1 MTMSLPDS
9 PWSERSQ
16 ELGRLLAQTALG
28 QRAAFAQLY
37 RLTAAHLLGVI
48 LRITGERS
56 QAEDV
61 LQEVY
66 LAVWKAAGSFDAA
79 RSQPM
84 TWLTSIAR
92 HRAIDSLRRAQARPR
107 FSDEGAVDDEQD
119 PSGVYDEH
127 PDPHPGPSELLQRA
141 VEARLLRHC
150 LAELSPEQQHSLA
163 LAYYQ
168 GLSHSEV
175 ARQLGQPLGSVKSWI
190 RRALLSL
197 KGCLERLAP
206 GGLA

>member
-206 GGLA
+206 GGLT

>member
-1 MTMSLPDS
+1 MIAPPDS
-9 PWSERSQ
+9 HWSERSQ
-16 ELGRLLAQTALG
+16 ELGRLLAETALG
-28 QRAAFAQLY
+28 RRAAFAQLY
-37 RLTAAHLLGVI
+37 RLTASHLLGVI
-48 LRITGERS
+48 LRITGERT

-79 RSQPM
+79 RSQPL

-107 FSDEGAVDDEQD
+107 FSDEGASDDEHHPHD
-119 PSGVYDEH
+119 VYDEH
-127 PDPHPGPSELLQRA
+127 PDPHPGPAELLQRA
-141 VEARLLRHC
+141 VEARLLQRC
-150 LAELSPEQQHSLA
+150 LGGLSPEQQHSLA

-175 ARQLGQPLGSVKSWI
+175 AEQMGQPLGSVKSWI
-190 RRALLSL
+190 RRALQSL
-197 KGCLERLAP
+197 KVCLERLAP

>member
-1 MTMSLPDS
+1 MTALPDS
-9 PWSERSQ
+9 HWSERSQ
-16 ELGRLLAQTALG
+16 ELGRLLAETALG
-28 QRAAFAQLY
+28 RRSAFAQLY
-37 RLTAAHLLGVI
+37 RLTASHLLGVI
-48 LRITGERS
+48 LRITGERT

-66 LAVWKAAGSFDAA
+66 LAVWKAAGSFDAT
-79 RSQPM
+79 RSQPL

-107 FSDEGAVDDEQD
+107 FCDEGAFDDEQD
-119 PSGVYDEH
+119 HRDVYDEH
-127 PDPHPGPSELLQRA
+127 PDPQPGPAELLQRA
-141 VEARLLRHC
+141 IEARLLQRC
-150 LAELSPEQQHSLA
+150 LGGLSPDQQHSLA

-175 ARQLGQPLGSVKSWI
+175 AEHLGQPLGSVKSWI
-190 RRALLSL
+190 RRALQSL
-197 KGCLERLAP
+197 KTCLERLAP

>member
-1 MTMSLPDS
+1 MTALSDS
-9 PWSERSQ
+9 HWSERSQ
-16 ELGRLLAQTALG
+16 ELGRLLAETALG
-28 QRAAFAQLY
+28 RRSAFAQLY
-37 RLTAAHLLGVI
+37 RLTASHLLGVI
-48 LRITGERS
+48 LRITGERT

-66 LAVWKAAGSFDAA
+66 LAVWKAAGSFDAT
-79 RSQPM
+79 RSQPL

-107 FSDEGAVDDEQD
+107 FSDEGAFDDEQD
-119 PSGVYDEH
+119 HRDVYDEH
-127 PDPHPGPSELLQRA
+127 PDPQPGPAELLQRA
-141 VEARLLRHC
+141 IEARLLQRC
-150 LAELSPEQQHSLA
+150 LGGLSPDQQHSLA

-175 ARQLGQPLGSVKSWI
+175 AEHLGQPLGSVKSWI
-190 RRALLSL
+190 RRALQSL
-197 KGCLERLAP
+197 KTCLERLAP